1 MSGPAGAERAER
13 LVAELRD
20 TVREAA
26 GVLKDLRA
34 AIRDGHVMIENYA
47 YHQVQDALNQYTA
60 QVQQLAEQ
68 FRNAAQAD
76 ITRIADQAQQI
87 TLRNEVNRQ
96 VLDMVRESLARVLD
110 EQAVRRAA
118 GKRAPGAL

>member
-34 AIRDGHVMIENYA
+34 AIRDGHVMIEHYA
-47 YHQVQDALNQYTA
+47 HHQVQDAL
-60 QVQQLAEQ
+60 
-68 FRNAAQAD
+68 D
-76 ITRIADQAQQI
+76 
-87 TLRNEVNRQ
+87 
-96 VLDMVRESLARVLD
+96 
-110 EQAVRRAA
+110 
-118 GKRAPGAL
+118 